1 LPLLRENIS
10 GQVFVLFGKHIT
22 LVGRPDV
29 TAHESQFESD
39 AIWTPTSLHEQLGPH
54 FEKKTLGDGYAV
66 PGA

>member
-1 LPLLRENIS
+1 
-10 GQVFVLFGKHIT
+10 VLFGKHIT